1 MEPIISNKIK
11 NIRKF
16 NKLTQEEF
24 AEELDISRSKVSN
37 WERTKRDMTITDAI
51 KLAKRFHLSLDNFL
65 EIDNISVE
73 EYIEISDKFFKN
85 KQISIKEKSKIIT
98 IIDDNFQ
105 KGNIK
110 EIYNAYKM
118 TQIDSNQ
125 QK

>member
-1 MEPIISNKIK
+1 
-11 NIRKF
+11 
-16 NKLTQEEF
+16 
-24 AEELDISRSKVSN
+24 
-37 WERTKRDMTITDAI
+37 MTITDAI
-51 KLAKRFHLSLDNFL
+51 KFAKRFHLSLDNFL
-65 EIDNISVE
+65 EIENISVE

-110 EIYNAYKM
+110 EIYNEYKM

>member
-1 MEPIISNKIK
+1 MESIISNKIK

-105 KGNIK
+105 KRNIK
-110 EIYNAYKM
+110 EIYNEYKM

>member
-1 MEPIISNKIK
+1 MENGTLNPKHWK
-11 NIRKF
+11 TYLDLQREEAYAKERK
-16 NKLTQEEF
+16 
-24 AEELDISRSKVSN
+24 KVMTKRT
-37 WERTKRDMTITDAI
+37 ERTKRDMTITDAI

-110 EIYNAYKM
+110 EIYNEYKM